1 MNILRQ
7 IDNLRILEQ
16 PYNGHYAADKDEV
29 TRSHYVALLLMVL
42 LREGA
47 ISEQQQRMLDLW
59 LPAIGLAGQ
68 QTRLCE
74 LAERLAKDKLGDALG
89 LIKQDPLLIRGLLLD
104 IMIFARINKPL
115 DKQVTS
121 LLEMFASY
129 LGLTD
134 GELGD
139 IVYLA
144 VFILGLSVDS
154 LGEPSCD
161 MDLAPYQVWSEFLY
175 HYRPN
180 AAKRLFAWADENG
193 IPSSNLPRSLNA
205 LSRVKKLS
213 NLDYKREDSIVRWSS
228 IPEEIY
234 LLENIELLTI
244 DSYRLTDIPPSI
256 GKLKSL
262 KCLTLLSLNVTS
274 LPKELTEL
282 RSLQKIKIEVFHSDL
297 SWFMMAACFNRTVN
311 QLTSIPRELVEF
323 IKLNGIELDVSP
335 SIELLF
341 K

>member
-161 MDLAPYQVWSEFLY
+161 MDLTPYQVWSEFLY

-193 IPSSNLPRSLNA
+193 IPSSNLPRNLNA
-205 LSRVKKLS
+205 LSRLKKL
-213 NLDYKREDSIVRWSS
+213 NNDGDETGDCVVLWSS

-234 LLENIELLTI
+234 LLESLELLTI
-244 DSYRLTDIPPSI
+244 DSHRLTDIPPCI
-256 GKLKSL
+256 GKLKNL
-262 KCLTLLSLNVTS
+262 KYLTLLSLNVTS

-282 RSLQKIKIEVFHSDL
+282 RSLQRIKIEVFSPTFYYL
-297 SWFMMAACFNRTVN
+297 MGPVN
-311 QLTSIPRELVEF
+311 KLTFVPRELVQF

>member
-7 IDNLRILEQ
+7 IDNLRVFEQ

-121 LLEMFASY
+121 LLEMFVSY

-161 MDLAPYQVWSEFLY
+161 MDLTPYQVWSEFLY

-193 IPSSNLPRSLNA
+193 IPSSNLPRNLNA
-205 LSRVKKLS
+205 LSRLKKL
-213 NLDYKREDSIVRWSS
+213 NNDGDETGDCVILWSS

-234 LLENIELLTI
+234 LLESLELLTI
-244 DSYRLTDIPPSI
+244 DSHRLTDIPPCI
-256 GKLKSL
+256 GKLKNL
-262 KCLTLLSLNVTS
+262 KYLTLLSLNVTS

-282 RSLQKIKIEVFHSDL
+282 RSLQKIKIEVFSHNFYCL
-297 SWFMMAACFNRTVN
+297 MGPVN
-311 QLTSIPRELVEF
+311 KLTFVPRELVQF

>member
-1 MNILRQ
+1 MNVITALHQ
-7 IDNLRILEQ
+7 LDKLRILEQ
-16 PYNGHYAADKDEV
+16 PYKDHYAVDKDEV

-47 ISEQQQRMLDLW
+47 ISEQQQRLLDLW

-89 LIKQDPLLIRGLLLD
+89 LIKQDPLLIRGWLLD

-121 LLEMFASY
+121 LLEMFVSY

-161 MDLAPYQVWSEFLY
+161 MDLTPYQVWSEFLY

-180 AAKRLFAWADENG
+180 AAKRLFAWADKNG
-193 IPSSNLPRSLNA
+193 IPSSNLPRNLNA
-205 LSRVKKLS
+205 LSRLKKL
-213 NLDYKREDSIVRWSS
+213 NNDGDETGDCVILWSS

-234 LLENIELLTI
+234 LLESLELLTI
-244 DSYRLTDIPPSI
+244 DSHRLTDIPPCI
-256 GKLKSL
+256 GKLKNL
-262 KCLTLLSLNVTS
+262 KYLTLLSLNVTS

-282 RSLQKIKIEVFHSDL
+282 RSLQKIKIEVFSHNFYCL
-297 SWFMMAACFNRTVN
+297 MGPVN
-311 QLTSIPRELVEF
+311 KLTFVPRELVQF

>member
-1 MNILRQ
+1 MSVQSIYEQLNTLRVC
-7 IDNLRILEQ
+7 EK
-16 PYNGHYAADKDEV
+16 PYSDHYAAGLDE
-29 TRSHYVALLLMVL
+29 TTHSHYSALLLMVL
-42 LREGA
+42 LSRDA

-59 LPAIGLAGQ
+59 LPSIGLSGQ
-68 QTRLCE
+68 QAMLLE
-74 LAERLAKDKLGDALG
+74 LAVSLAKNRLGDAIQL
-89 LIKQDPLLIRGLLLD
+89 LKQDPLLFKALLLD
-104 IMIFARINKPL
+104 IMIFSRINNPL
-115 DKQVTS
+115 DKQTIS
-121 LLEMFASY
+121 LLEVLVSY
-129 LGLTD
+129 LELAD
-134 GELGD
+134 SELGD

-154 LGEPSCD
+154 LSEPSCD
-161 MDLAPYQVWSEFLY
+161 MDLTPYQVWSEFLY

-244 DSYRLTDIPPSI
+244 DSHRLTDISPSI
-256 GKLKSL
+256 GKLKNI
-262 KCLTLLSLNVTS
+262 KYLTLLSLNVTS

-282 RSLQKIKIEVFHSDL
+282 RSLQRIKIEVFSPTFYYL
-297 SWFMMAACFNRTVN
+297 MGPVN
-311 QLTSIPRELVEF
+311 KLTFVPRELVQF

>member
-42 LREGA
+42 LSEGA

-89 LIKQDPLLIRGLLLD
+89 LIKQDPLLIQGVLLD

-121 LLEMFASY
+121 LLEMFVSY

-144 VFILGLSVDS
+144 VFILGLSVDL

-161 MDLAPYQVWSEFLY
+161 MDLTPYQVWSEFLY

-193 IPSSNLPRSLNA
+193 IPSSNLPRNVNA
-205 LSRVKKLS
+205 LSRLKKL
-213 NLDYKREDSIVRWSS
+213 NNRDYKRGDSIVRWSS

-234 LLENIELLTI
+234 LLENLESLTI
-244 DSYRLTDIPPSI
+244 DSHRLKEIPASI
-256 GKLKSL
+256 GNLKSL

-282 RSLQKIKIEVFHSDL
+282 RSLQKIKIEVFRPTIYYL
-297 SWFMMAACFNRTVN
+297 MGPINE
-311 QLTSIPRELVEF
+311 LTFVPRELVQF

>member
-1 MNILRQ
+1 
-7 IDNLRILEQ
+7 
-16 PYNGHYAADKDEV
+16 
-29 TRSHYVALLLMVL
+29 
-42 LREGA
+42 
-47 ISEQQQRMLDLW
+47 
-59 LPAIGLAGQ
+59 
-68 QTRLCE
+68 
-74 LAERLAKDKLGDALG
+74 
-89 LIKQDPLLIRGLLLD
+89 
-104 IMIFARINKPL
+104 MIFARINKPL

-121 LLEMFASY
+121 LLEMFVSY

-161 MDLAPYQVWSEFLY
+161 MDLTPYQVWSEFLY

-193 IPSSNLPRSLNA
+193 IPSSNFPRNLNA
-205 LSRVKKLS
+205 LSRLKKL
-213 NLDYKREDSIVRWSS
+213 NNRDYKRGDSIVSWSS

-234 LLENIELLTI
+234 LLENLESLTI
-244 DSYRLTDIPPSI
+244 DSYRLKEIPASI

-282 RSLQKIKIEVFHSDL
+282 GSLQKIKIEVFHSN
-297 SWFMMAACFNRTVN
+297 FNRLIVLTCLNLTVN
-311 QLTSIPRELVEF
+311 QLTSIPRELVEY
-323 IKLNGIELDVSP
+323 IKLNGIELDVTP

>member
-1 MNILRQ
+1 MFIN
-7 IDNLRILEQ
+7 NVLEQ
-16 PYNGHYAADKDEV
+16 LDALRLLDRPYKSHYAVSKDEV
-29 TRSHYVALLLMVL
+29 TRCHYTALLLMVL
-42 LREGA
+42 LSEGA
-47 ISEQQQRMLDLW
+47 ISEQQQWMLDLW
-59 LPAIGLAGQ
+59 LPAIGLTGQ

-74 LAERLAKDKLGDALG
+74 LAERLAKDKLGDAIE
-89 LIKQDPLLIRGLLLD
+89 LIKQDPSLIRGVLLD
-104 IMIFARINKPL
+104 IMIFSRINKPL

-121 LLEMFASY
+121 LLEMLSSY

-134 GELGD
+134 NELGD

-228 IPEEIY
+228 IPEETY

-244 DSYRLTDIPPSI
+244 DSHRLTDIPPSI
-256 GKLKSL
+256 GKLKNL
-262 KCLTLLSLNVTS
+262 KYLTLLSLNVTS

-282 RSLQKIKIEVFHSDL
+282 RSLQKIKIEVFSPTFYYL
-297 SWFMMAACFNRTVN
+297 MGPVN
-311 QLTSIPRELVEF
+311 KLTFVPRELVQF

>member
-7 IDNLRILEQ
+7 IDNLRIFEQ

-47 ISEQQQRMLDLW
+47 ISEQQQRLLDLW
-59 LPAIGLAGQ
+59 LPAIGLASQ

-89 LIKQDPLLIRGLLLD
+89 LIKQDPLLIRGWLLD

-121 LLEMFASY
+121 LLEMFVSY

-161 MDLAPYQVWSEFLY
+161 MDLTPYQVWSEFLY

-193 IPSSNLPRSLNA
+193 IPSSNLPRNLNA
-205 LSRVKKLS
+205 LSRLKKL
-213 NLDYKREDSIVRWSS
+213 NNDGDETGDCVILWSS

-234 LLENIELLTI
+234 LLESLELLTI
-244 DSYRLTDIPPSI
+244 DSHRLTDIPPCI
-256 GKLKSL
+256 GKLKNL
-262 KCLTLLSLNVTS
+262 KYLTLLSLNVTS

-282 RSLQKIKIEVFHSDL
+282 RSLQKIKIEVFSPNFYCL
-297 SWFMMAACFNRTVN
+297 MGPVN
-311 QLTSIPRELVEF
+311 KLTFVPRELVQF